1 MSRVLRSWG
10 FSMGNKGMV
19 MVGAVL
25 EIVFMLM
32 ALDSVHADR
41 IRPTQPGIKTINLM
55 PRACV

>member
-41 IRPTQPGIKTINLM
+41 IRPTQPGIKTINLI
-55 PRACV
+55 